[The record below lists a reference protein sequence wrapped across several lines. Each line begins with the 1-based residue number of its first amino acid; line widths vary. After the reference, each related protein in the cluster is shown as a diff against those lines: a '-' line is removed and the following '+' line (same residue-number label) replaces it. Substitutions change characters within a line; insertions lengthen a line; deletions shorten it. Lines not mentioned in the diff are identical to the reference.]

1 MSRPTKASLG
11 EEARDAYIK
20 VMLTPSEKEEFKRFA
35 EAQGTP
41 PAVLTRQLMLKA
53 ARSDD

>member
-20 VMLTPSEKEEFKRFA
+20 VMLTPSEKQAFKEFA
-35 EAQGTP
+35 DGQGVP
-41 PAVLTRQLMLKA
+41 PGVLVRQLMLKA
-53 ARSDD
+53 VKRDD